1 MSLERDMAIP
11 PALVDWLDRLFPE
24 RSPDV
29 SESHGDMMFRGGQTS
44 VVRFLKHKLKE
55 QTEGD

>member
-1 MSLERDMAIP
+1 MAIP